1 MGSRLYVRFVRSTN
15 KPLHYQPV
23 NLSRLL
29 HPFYYVISSPCV
41 RIQNIEHAI
50 LRCPDS
56 IHRVDRNELRDYE
69 QVTTW
74 RHENRSSKRVGVKSK
89 SHLKSYVLIARKEIL
104 GRQKKKKRN
113 FKVNFAACHG
123 DAHSNGRL
131 ADSGDR
137 RKPLLCC
144 GKHWFA
150 IKKQY
155 QWSMVNRV

>member
-1 MGSRLYVRFVRSTN
+1 MMIWQCSRFRDRNLIYVKTD
-15 KPLHYQPV
+15 KET
-23 NLSRLL
+23 
-29 HPFYYVISSPCV
+29 PFYYVILSPCI

-113 FKVNFAACHG
+113 FKVNFAACNG

-137 RKPLLCC
+137 RKLVLRQTLVC
-144 GKHWFA
+144 
-150 IKKQY
+150 
-155 QWSMVNRV
+155 N